1 MGIAPEQSLM
11 RAQGIFDLDVLR
23 QHRDIV
29 HPEAIRR
36 FALGLQEILNAVL
49 GHDSRGLLRES
60 AA

>member
-29 HPEAIRR
+29 HAQAIRC
-36 FALGLQEILNAVL
+36 FALGLEEIFYAVL
-49 GHDSRGLLRES
+49 GHDSRGLLCES